1 MIKISDNVI
10 YVFVSSKKEVFM
22 RRMSLVIVFVLFV
35 FALSAVDFYSS
46 VGFRFR
52 GIVNMEK
59 TETTTG
65 GITTTTTSTTMEL
78 NRLFYRGFF
87 GISGGEDVK
96 WGIRVATGGAGG
108 WQNAVMS
115 FPWITLDRAYM
126 KITNDFFNLTLGRFA
141 EKTNLIYDMFYYRYD
156 RSTRG
161 VDAPVIDYYNDTYH
175 GAMTGARFGITFGPA
190 GFDFIGAGL
199 LAGTGVTDN
208 TVDING
214 TSTTTTTY
222 NRNIYNLIFKPY
234 VKLGDNKVYPIF
246 IVGHNW
252 SGSTTATPSDAYAAG
267 LGMDLK
273 FDKISGQIGFDFD
286 FGTNSS
292 GDDYKQFAAG
302 SKFTIKMRKIA
313 VGYKSSTVLYM
324 PTLPS
329 GSDAQTLGFYVAP
342 FVGYNLVD
350 RLWVNVRLRYYLNM
364 ELDDNASSLGYDMG
378 NKFRIE
384 TDFIYTPKI

>member
-1 MIKISDNVI
+1 
-10 YVFVSSKKEVFM
+10 M

-52 GIVNMEK
+52 GIINMTT
-59 TETTTG
+59 TETTTA
-65 GITTTTTSTTMEL
+65 GITTTTTTTTMEL

-87 GISGGEDVK
+87 GVSGGEDVK

-108 WQNAVMS
+108 WQNAVMA
-115 FPWITLDRAYM
+115 FPFITLDRAYM
-126 KITNDFFNLTLGRFA
+126 KIGEDMFNLTLGRFA
-141 EKTNLIYDMFYYRYD
+141 EKTNLIYDMFYYRFD
-156 RSTRG
+156 KATRN

-175 GAMTGARFGITFGPA
+175 GAMTGVRLGLSFGPA
-190 GFDFIGAGL
+190 GFDFIGSGL
-199 LAGTGVTDN
+199 VAGTGITDI
-208 TVDING
+208 TVDVNG

-222 NRNIYNLIFKPY
+222 NRNVYNLIFKPY
-234 VKLGDNKVYPIF
+234 VKLGKNKFYPIF
-246 IVGHNW
+246 IIGHNW
-252 SGSTTATPSDAYAAG
+252 SGSTAATTDDAYAAG
-267 LGMDLK
+267 FGSDLK
-273 FDKISGQIGFDFD
+273 LGKISGQIGFDFD

-302 SKFTIKMRKIA
+302 SKFTIKADNIA
-313 VGYKSSTVLYM
+313 FGYKSSTVFYM

-329 GSDAQTLGFYVAP
+329 GADAKTLGFYVAP
-342 FVGYNLVD
+342 FVGYNAID
-350 RLWVNVRLRYYLNM
+350 RLWINIRVRYYLSM

-384 TDFIYTPKI
+384 TDFVYTPKI